1 MTSPPTSPPAGQ
13 PVDRV
18 DGRDKVTGAARY
30 AADQQVPGVVYGYL
44 VVSTVALATIRAMD
58 TEQAHRS
65 PGVLVVYTPFQP
77 LTIIPANTP
86 FGEAP
91 APLRDREVQHSG
103 QIIGMVVAE
112 TFEQARAAANSVRVT
127 YDERRPAVSV
137 ADGIPTAQLPPN
149 VMGEPSVVNVLRP
162 GVASIDAALT
172 ASEVV
177 VRGTYTTPAQNHSAM
192 EPHSAVAHW
201 TGGSL
206 TLYSANQG
214 MNVIV
219 PMVAGAMGVPE
230 SQVRV
235 IAPFIGGSFGGK
247 FDPYGH
253 VTLAAAAARALN
265 RPVKVVLTREQVFTA
280 TATRPATVQNIALGA
295 RADGTLTALKH
306 DAWSESSVAGP
317 GMEPSAH
324 RTSRT
329 WYATEN
335 LGISQRVVSLHLPA
349 TTIMRA
355 PGEASGSFALESA
368 LDELAYRLGM
378 DPVELRLKNDAR
390 TAPGRDNPWSSKHLD
405 ECYRVGVREFGWP
418 GRPRAARAMRDGD
431 WWVGTGMATGVYP
444 AFRHDATARV
454 RLHQDGTVD
463 VEADTADLGTGMTT
477 VLAVVGADALG
488 LPVQRVRGRL
498 GDSALPSSGY
508 IGGSCGT
515 ATVGSAILAAAQLAQ
530 RQLLTLAAGNPQSPL
545 HGVPNAELR
554 YENGQLSGR
563 GRTVTFGALLRATG
577 TPEVAATGT
586 AAPGAEAEQYEMDCF
601 TANFC

>member
-1 MTSPPTSPPAGQ
+1 
-13 PVDRV
+13 
-18 DGRDKVTGAARY
+18 
-30 AADQQVPGVVYGYL
+30 
-44 VVSTVALATIRAMD
+44 
-58 TEQAHRS
+58 
-65 PGVLVVYTPFQP
+65 
-77 LTIIPANTP
+77 
-86 FGEAP
+86 
-91 APLRDREVQHSG
+91 
-103 QIIGMVVAE
+103 
-112 TFEQARAAANSVRVT
+112 
-127 YDERRPAVSV
+127 
-137 ADGIPTAQLPPN
+137 
-149 VMGEPSVVNVLRP
+149 
-162 GVASIDAALT
+162 
-172 ASEVV
+172 
-177 VRGTYTTPAQNHSAM
+177 
-192 EPHSAVAHW
+192 
-201 TGGSL
+201 
-206 TLYSANQG
+206 
-214 MNVIV
+214 
-219 PMVAGAMGVPE
+219 
-230 SQVRV
+230 
-235 IAPFIGGSFGGK
+235 
-247 FDPYGH
+247 
-253 VTLAAAAARALN
+253 
-265 RPVKVVLTREQVFTA
+265 
-280 TATRPATVQNIALGA
+280 
-295 RADGTLTALKH
+295 
-306 DAWSESSVAGP
+306 
-317 GMEPSAH
+317 
-324 RTSRT
+324 
-329 WYATEN
+329 
-335 LGISQRVVSLHLPA
+335 
-349 TTIMRA
+349 MRA

-601 TANFC
+601 TANFCEVRVHRLTGEARVSRMLGVVDAGRIVNPKTARNQIVGGMVWGVSAALHEGLNFEASGRLANGNLAEYLLPVNADVPEVDVHFLDYPDTIHNPLGAKGIGELGIVGMAAAVANAVHHATGKRIRDLPITLEQLLD